1 MDNDILYEYR
11 YPRSGT
17 LRCLAMLVGDTP
29 IPGKNHFRSF
39 ANTPCGVAF
48 THAQPES
55 APIRSLIPAPP
66 RRKEK
71 LVFPFMAQAESSL
84 RFLAFFP
91 IHHYNKTYHTWEEK
105 TCSLMK
111 ISNRYPG

>member
-48 THAQPES
+48 HSCTA
-55 APIRSLIPAPP
+55 
-66 RRKEK
+66 
-71 LVFPFMAQAESSL
+71 
-84 RFLAFFP
+84 
-91 IHHYNKTYHTWEEK
+91 
-105 TCSLMK
+105 
-111 ISNRYPG
+111 

>member
-29 IPGKNHFRSF
+29 IPGKIRSF
-39 ANTPCGVAF
+39 ILRTRLAAWLS

-55 APIRSLIPAPP
+55 APMRSLLPAPP

-84 RFLAFFP
+84 RFIAFFP
-91 IHHYNKTYHTWEEK
+91 ARHYNKTYHTWEEN